1 MSESEGARD
10 LIDARRRQL
19 QATVG
24 RPLRI
29 PQGTPDLPLSDDR
42 RAYLLGEAKDLYWND
57 LEWENVTGEEEMDEG
72 NEGMIPDLVFP
83 GFLAFVRGLLVTE
96 VPDDSLAGPAP
107 RPEVVENL
115 LEFLARRTLELR
127 ATLESGSGDDRERLE
142 GELQMTS
149 SVLDRVLLE
158 VRRHPPQPEA
168 NVDRVARP
176 AAGRGA
182 PPARRRPDRRGSS
195 RPAAGTPSRRRP
207 GTAVTGRPGR
217 PSGAGRTRTAGRRTG

>member
-158 VRRHPPQPEA
+158 YHGLSPED
-168 NVDRVARP
+168 VGTL
-176 AAGRGA
+176 GRG
-182 PPARRRPDRRGSS
+182 
-195 RPAAGTPSRRRP
+195 
-207 GTAVTGRPGR
+207 
-217 PSGAGRTRTAGRRTG
+217 